1 MAIFQTS
8 DEAGKQ
14 VRRRGQ
20 AIASGE
26 YNPGDVYRQQ
36 RGREYV
42 PGQEAAEYLSQQ
54 RRAAITPPPAAAP
67 SPQSNQPSLSDSDR
81 ILQEIQ
87 SRYKADAQAQ
97 ASAKP
102 ESKGTFL
109 GDVGRS
115 LGRGAISVAGGVNEV
130 ANLVTLGAPDAA
142 AKYISGTT
150 PGEVLGRWR
159 NELNAQDSTE
169 LQAQRAELEQ
179 AKGFVDSFT
188 TILTNPRLAGSMVF
202 EMGPQLA
209 TVALAARTAAARAFS
224 TATASGLSAGAAAT
238 AATTS
243 ATRTVLGLN
252 AAIEGGSAGM
262 DARQNVM
269 TMSED
274 ELSKSPQYQ
283 QLVSQFGD
291 TQDGR
296 KQARERLAN
305 DASAVS
311 ASLAATISLISGGVT
326 GAGKLEAKVLTGQ
339 VASEIG
345 ERTAGKV
352 VTEIGKGVVK
362 EGAQEAIEE
371 GGSQFATN
379 VGTRYSGAKPDQDL
393 LEGVPQAAGSGAALG
408 VLAGGGFGTVS
419 AIRGSK
425 PADVTPPPADQSS
438 QTQQTQQT
446 QQAQGTSAARPPLTE
461 AEYGAA
467 VNSPAY
473 MAAAWTRADEA
484 GRARIQTANPDLNFG
499 QLAQNDSL
507 LSEGNSLIDNN
518 PDFFADFTTRLSENT
533 TNPAARADDP
543 PFDGGTMRD
552 APPDPVPVRERMK
565 MAQSLADEGQAI
577 AEGQFSREKPL
588 STPAPDTLSA
598 GPSVQLPGQPPLDI
612 QLRGYERRA
621 ENLMSM
627 PEGARRAAATSSM
640 QEMISRGFTPE
651 QAQSVFGSITNPQ
664 QGVVENVEE
673 VDAAP
678 PPADLDFTQ
687 EDIRPKIDPKFQTFA
702 QVSER
707 MAQRDLEREP
717 TAKPADYIETP
728 VPPQIRELAKR
739 FGVQVYG
746 FRYAGNNKLLRTRRG
761 SSLSGSVM
769 LINADAQD
777 NHMAIFGHELYHE
790 LRRRNPEAAA
800 QLEQEILSYVTQPG
814 KEALAQRLLNR
825 GYDISKIDEEM
836 TADLMGYMFTEKEF
850 WAELSQKQP
859 TLVDKIIQV
868 IDDMLYKFGFKTER
882 NAFIAEYVTDMQQV
896 REMLI
901 GFISESQGGTDLDF
915 TSDGAID
922 NAFEGTSDED
932 KQTLEQVRS
941 LLVENKVPEAAKLF
955 SANKL
960 MAKTGVK
967 FTDLQKEND
976 QKVSTERQQTSAEQS
991 EANKVIED
999 NEKYIAQQ
1007 RKALGIADP
1016 NTSQSDQT
1024 GSEEETPVRYDQG
1037 ALALAEAE
1045 KNVRAVVELLRLAN
1059 NKSAEKGVRNK
1070 ALIEANKLFKA
1081 SSLSAFGEDF
1091 KELEAAVQAEG
1102 SKKISQAIF
1111 NAEPQGDLRLKR
1123 DITKFDAQV
1132 AEIMSGETA
1141 RVKEKKAQRKDA
1153 SIKRGQEAKRKALD
1167 DRITEDYNPDDMPD
1181 TTLDDDTGGVM
1192 TQLAMAG
1199 SLGGAEGQIKAEKK
1213 TQEAED
1219 EAAAGEADVAE
1230 NASIMNARV
1239 RALTSNID
1247 RSLGRLTKVR
1257 ERMAKEGFS
1266 ESEINATVGKAEA
1279 DLQALRDGELSQL
1292 VNEQLRDSR
1301 PSVSAAEATD
1311 KDPEELPGSNEIQA
1325 ELDFNDQQRTEARRL
1340 VDAVAKKEMNLEE
1353 AFRAVRDNDIGVMHL
1368 LDQMREAG
1376 IEVGKKYIDLSGNIA
1391 ANHTLEGYIERSGMS
1406 PYFAR
1411 EAWLKAYDNVP
1422 IKSLVPL
1429 SDTEKTAYENWKNNR
1444 KKYMQRLSDQV
1455 KDNASFSNGSL
1466 EELFPNALFNQFSL
1480 SEMRNPDTITEV
1492 PLRQMIRDLFPDPVR
1507 AWLQDISDVLSV
1519 RPDLEGQVNE
1529 ALTKEEQEA
1538 YNDFFTR
1545 QVREAMRDLDM
1556 KMRSPVYS
1564 QLDQLRYLSPEM
1576 WMDYR
1581 SKIAKADENQFK
1593 AILHEAAELN
1603 DIAKAAIEN
1612 GEDRATI
1619 APVLDARMK
1628 EAMARDDTNAKDLD
1642 DISDSL
1648 DDNSVRYR
1656 RGRFSGV
1663 VGALTLQEHFNLIF
1677 SKWDTAPAYTV
1688 AQNPNQLPADVRNRL
1703 MSRFENGSFKGA
1715 IDPKTGHIY
1724 IFSEFSESV
1733 EDAEFTMFHELYGHW
1748 GMRAFLGDSIDSFL
1762 NNQYKV
1768 NQKVREAA
1776 DRLAAEAKENG
1787 MPMTKLESIEEAI
1800 ADQAT
1805 EGNASAFRELMGRL
1819 VRWLKKHGMNSVASW
1834 LDSTGSSELAYV
1846 MSQARKV
1853 AMSKQGISPLDG
1865 APSDV
1870 MYNRSK
1876 KMPVEGYAIRDG
1888 KVTGY
1893 TRINPVNGYWT
1904 VFTLNDGAESLAS
1917 GNYTVHTVE
1926 ELVDAHDLLKKV
1938 GQVNMSRDRST
1949 RQEVDPKNVA
1959 EIPNFSDLSGW
1970 ARFKRNMLIQG
1981 QNMFL
1986 PIFEVAKFLEGKG
1999 IKNSVIDDLIKYE
2012 SRTKWFIDNYE
2023 KEFANPINRLM
2034 GEAGKKGA
2042 TLEDID
2048 LFLMARHAEER
2059 NRVIKAINPKNSR
2072 GSGLDTKEAQKILNG
2087 DNDGKW
2093 SDFRTEL
2100 DEIGRLM
2107 DAMSQAKLSYMLNT
2121 GLINKYQYESLS
2133 RYKHYVN
2140 LSGNQELDLDK
2151 YDTSQLGGRS
2161 FNVRGSDIIRATGR
2175 GTVAVDVLQNT
2186 MNSYLATIIRG
2197 QKNRPLQAILQMF
2210 EQNPDQ
2216 TYVKVEKI
2224 NRRKQINIDRLSFDK
2239 KILSAIGDAPT
2250 DESGR
2255 EYLVGLQRQM
2265 KDGSLD
2271 SDDAMAELVRRINEA
2286 EARRDISPDEAA
2298 RAVRNVNEQVVISAR
2313 LSPDGYVTTVETPG
2327 DKDRQVVVKVN
2338 GKPITMEFNGKSM
2351 DFFDAITGMNVTQ
2364 NGPFIEAVAVWNRLF
2379 SQMVTTMNPAWVP
2392 VNMVRDIQTAF
2403 ANAAADP
2410 EVGAELAGKMFM
2422 EWKRSHR
2429 IAFRHLV
2436 AEQADAKQGWWGN
2449 RMKASAQKNPLSDA
2463 ERQWINEFFEDG
2475 AATYFIDRG
2484 GLEQTI
2490 DKLNRHLNPMTLGK
2504 IRGVKD
2510 AGVWTT
2516 GKFDAIADLMDLI
2529 GTPAEIAPRLAA
2541 YKVLREAGRSREEA
2555 ARYAKELTVNFNMK
2569 GAYKPLRAL
2578 YVFANPAIQ
2587 GTMRMFKDAKEGNY
2601 ARFGAVAAG
2610 WITMGMISSMI
2621 ADAFG
2626 DDDEEERKDGLR
2638 AIDKVPDYK
2647 RATSIT
2653 FLPDTYFGSIPV
2665 AYGWNVFS
2673 TMGQYAYDTAM
2684 GYRSA
2689 ASSAGKVV
2697 KAAFDSFAPIGS
2709 GVESKT
2715 FLGQAGKTLLPSPL
2729 VPMLELGL
2737 NENRFGAPISKGDSD
2752 FSDIKESDAY
2762 KHFDSVN
2769 PISKSLMHFL
2779 AEATSGEKN
2788 PRYNSSLIDVNP
2800 ATVDYLINSYLPGL
2814 ISSMYQGVGKA
2825 LNAAAGRDTKEQDLP
2840 VLGRFKAKID
2850 QDSFNAG
2857 AYRRVKEEVNTSYKE
2872 YMAPETS
2879 DARKREIV
2887 KAHPRIGEM
2896 QAMFSGIE
2904 QQMKQMSKN
2913 LEAIERDPNRSDRQ
2927 KVELRNEYE
2936 AMRKEWRAR
2945 AVKAALERGFTAE
2958 VIDDR

>member
-26 YNPGDVYRQQ
+26 YKAGDVYKAL

-42 PGQEAAEYLSQQ
+42 PGQEATEYLNQ
-54 RRAAITPPPAAAP
+54 RRAAIAPAPTAPTTAP
-67 SPQSNQPSLSDSDR
+67 SPTPTLSESDR

-87 SRYKADAQAQ
+87 TRYQSDAKAEAEA
-97 ASAKP
+97 AP
-102 ESKGTFL
+102 EQKGSLL

-115 LGRGAISVAGGVNEV
+115 LGRGAIGLAGGVNEV
-130 ANLVTLGAPDAA
+130 ANLLTFGAPDAA
-142 AKYISGTT
+142 ARAISGTT
-150 PGEVLGRWR
+150 PGEVLDRYR
-159 NELNAQDSTE
+159 RDLNTKDSPE
-169 LQAQRAELEQ
+169 LQAQRAELEK
-179 AKGFVDSFT
+179 ADGFIDSFT
-188 TILTNPRLAGSMVF
+188 AVVSNPRLAGMMVL

-209 TVALAARTAAARAFS
+209 TVAVAARTAAARAFS
-224 TATASGLSAGAAAT
+224 SATAAGLSAEAAQT

-269 TMSED
+269 TMSEA
-274 ELSKSPQYQ
+274 ELSQSPQYQ
-283 QLVSQFGD
+283 QLVAQLGD
-291 TQDGR
+291 TADGR
-296 KQARERLAN
+296 AQARARMAN
-305 DASAVS
+305 DASAVA
-311 ASLAATISLISGGVT
+311 ASLASAISLVAGGVT
-326 GAGKLEAKVLTGQ
+326 GAGKLEAKVFTGQ
-339 VASEIG
+339 AGSELG
-345 ERTAGKV
+345 QRTLGKV
-352 VTEIGKGVVK
+352 ATEVGKGVVK
-362 EGAQEAIEE
+362 EGAQEAGEE
-371 GGSQFATN
+371 GGSQFSTN
-379 VGTRYSGAKPDQDL
+379 VGTRASGARPDQDL
-393 LEGVPQAAGSGAALG
+393 FEGVPQAAGAGAALG
-408 VLAGGGFGTVS
+408 AIAGGGFGGVS
-419 AIRGSK
+419 ALRGTQ
-425 PADVTPPPADQSS
+425 PAETAAPPADQP
-438 QTQQTQQT
+438 QQTQQT
-446 QQAQGTSAARPPLTE
+446 QQADIARPGITD
-461 AEYGAA
+461 AEYGS
-467 VNSPAY
+467 VLNTPAY
-473 MAAAWTRADEA
+473 MAAAWVRADEA
-484 GRARIQTANPDLNFG
+484 GRARLQAEMPNYNFEEM
-499 QLAQNDSL
+499 AQDESL
-507 LSEGNSLIDNN
+507 LKRGNSLIDNN
-518 PDFFADFTTRLSENT
+518 PDFFADFNTRVAQNT
-533 TNPAARADDP
+533 NNPDARADA
-543 PFDGGTMRD
+543 PFDGGTVMD
-552 APPDPVPVRERMK
+552 APRDPVPVRQRMSV
-565 MAQSLADEGQAI
+565 AQDLADEGQAI
-577 AEGQFSREKPL
+577 AEGKFSRDKPVA
-588 STPAPDTLSA
+588 TPEAGTLNA
-598 GPSVQLPGQPPLDI
+598 GPAVQLPGQPALDV

-640 QEMISRGFTPE
+640 TEMISRGFTPE
-651 QAQSVFGSITNPQ
+651 QAQSVFGSIANPEQ
-664 QGVVENVEE
+664 AQVENIE
-673 VDAAP
+673 AAT
-678 PPADLDFTQ
+678 PPADFAQ
-687 EDIRPKIDPKFQTFA
+687 PNIRPQIDPEFQTFP
-702 QVSER
+702 QIQ
-707 MAQRDLEREP
+707 QRLATNDLKREP
-717 TAKPADYIETP
+717 TAKPADYIQTP
-728 VPPQIRELAKR
+728 VPPQIRQLANTL
-739 FGVQVYG
+739 GIQVAG
-746 FRYAGNNKLLRTRRG
+746 FRYAGNNKLLRTRNG
-761 SSLSGSVM
+761 ASLSGGVIV
-769 LINADAQD
+769 LNADAQN
-777 NHMAIFGHELYHE
+777 NHLSIFGHELYHE

-800 QLEQEILSYVTQPG
+800 QLEQEVLSYVRQEG
-814 KEALAQRLLNR
+814 QEQLAEKLLKL
-825 GYDISKIDEEM
+825 GYDVSKINEEM
-836 TADLMGYMFTEKEF
+836 TADLMGLMFTEPQF
-850 WAELSQKQP
+850 WQELSQRQP
-859 TLVDKIIQV
+859 TLLERIVAI
-868 IDDMLYKFGFKTER
+868 IDDMIAKLGEQTKR
-882 NAFIAEYVTDMQQV
+882 NKEIASYVTDMQKV
-896 REMLI
+896 REMMV
-901 GFISESQGGTDLDF
+901 GFINESQGGTDLDF

-932 KQTLEQVRS
+932 RQTLAQVRS
-941 LLVENKVPEAAKLF
+941 LLASGEFEQARGIFRKADLYKR
-955 SANKL
+955 
-960 MAKTGVK
+960 TGVNFNDVVK
-967 FTDLQKEND
+967 ESQQAPTDQTDAQKA
-976 QKVSTERQQTSAEQS
+976 V
-991 EANKVIED
+991 ED

-1016 NTSQSDQT
+1016 NVPQSDQT
-1024 GSEEETPVRYDQG
+1024 DSGEETPVRYDQG

-1081 SSLSAFGEDF
+1081 SSLSSFGEDF

-1111 NAEPQGDLRLKR
+1111 SQEPQGALRLKR
-1123 DITKFDAQV
+1123 DITQFDTQV

-1141 RVKEKKAQRKDA
+1141 RVKEKKAQRKDTA
-1153 SIKRGQEAKRKALD
+1153 IQRGQEGKRKALD
-1167 DRITEDYNPDDMPD
+1167 SRITEDFNPEDMPD
-1181 TTLDDDTGGVM
+1181 TSLDNDTGGVM

-1199 SLGGAEGQIKAEKK
+1199 SLGGAGGQIKAEQK
-1213 TQEAED
+1213 TQTAEERKAEED
-1219 EAAAGEADVAE
+1219 RLAEE
-1230 NASIMNARV
+1230 NAQIMNARV
-1239 RALTSNID
+1239 RSLLRDVD
-1247 RSLGRLTKVR
+1247 RKLGQLAGVR
-1257 ERMAKEGFS
+1257 DLMARDGFS

-1279 DLQALRDGELSQL
+1279 ELKALRDGELADI
-1292 VNEQLRDSR
+1292 VEEQLRDSR
-1301 PSVSAAEATD
+1301 PAVPVAEDTNAE
-1311 KDPEELPGSNEIQA
+1311 PETFPGSNEMQT

-1340 VDAVAKKEMNLEE
+1340 VEAIGNKQKTRERMKKEGFSEKDIKEAVDKAQEMTFEE
-1353 AFRAVRDNDIGVMHL
+1353 AVKAVRENDIGMMHL
-1368 LDQMREAG
+1368 LDAMREAG
-1376 IEVGKKYIDLSGNIA
+1376 VQVGKKYIDLSGNIA
-1391 ANHTLEGYIERSGMS
+1391 ANYTLEGYMDKSGMS
-1406 PYFAR
+1406 PYMAR

-1422 IKSLVPL
+1422 VKSLVPL
-1429 SDTEKTAYENWKNNR
+1429 SDTEKTAYDNWKNNR
-1444 KKYMQRLSDQV
+1444 RKYMQRLSDRI
-1455 KDNASFSNGSL
+1455 KDNASFSTGSL
-1466 EELFPNALFNQFSL
+1466 ETLFPNALFNQFSL

-1507 AWLQDISDVLSV
+1507 AWLQDISDVLAV
-1519 RPDLEGQVNE
+1519 RPDLENQVNN

-1538 YNDFFTR
+1538 YNEFFTR
-1545 QVREAMRDLDM
+1545 QVREAMRNLDM

-1576 WMDYR
+1576 WMKYR
-1581 SKIAKADENQFK
+1581 TQIAKADEGQFK
-1593 AILHEAAELN
+1593 SILHEAAELN
-1603 DIAKAAIEN
+1603 DIAKAAIEAGAN
-1612 GEDRATI
+1612 PDNTI
-1619 APVLDARMK
+1619 DAYLK

-1642 DISDSL
+1642 EISD
-1648 DDNSVRYR
+1648 DDGEGTRYR

-1663 VGALTLQEHFNLIF
+1663 VGALTLQEHFNRIF

-1688 AQNPNQLPADVRNRL
+1688 AQNPNQLPDDVRNRL

-1724 IFSEFSESV
+1724 IFSEFAESV
-1733 EDAEFTMFHELYGHW
+1733 GDAEFTMFHELYGHW
-1748 GMRAFLGDSIDSFL
+1748 GMRAFLGDGMDSFL

-1776 DRLAAEAKENG
+1776 DRLAAEAKESG

-1800 ADQAT
+1800 SDEAAT
-1805 EGNASAFRELMGRL
+1805 GNANAFRELMGRL
-1819 VRWLKKHGMNSVASW
+1819 VRWMKKHGMTIVARW
-1834 LDSTGSSELAYV
+1834 LDSTGSSELAAV
-1846 MSQARKV
+1846 LAQARKV

-1865 APSDV
+1865 APPDV

-1904 VFTLNDGAESLAS
+1904 VFTLDKGAESLAS
-1917 GNYTVHTVE
+1917 GDYTVHTVE
-1926 ELVDAHDLLKKV
+1926 ELVDAHDLLKKF
-1938 GQVNMSRDRST
+1938 GQVTMARDRTT
-1949 RQEVDPKNVA
+1949 RQNVDPKNVA
-1959 EIPNFSDLSGW
+1959 EIPNFNDLSGW
-1970 ARFKRNMLIQG
+1970 GRFKRNMLIQG

-1986 PIFEVAKFLEGKG
+1986 PIFEVAKFLESKG
-1999 IKNSVIDDLIKYE
+1999 VKNTVIDDLIKYE
-2012 SRTKWFIDNYE
+2012 SRTKWFVDNYE
-2023 KEFANPINRLM
+2023 KQFANPITRLM
-2034 GEAGKKGA
+2034 TEAGKKGA
-2042 TLEDID
+2042 TVEDID

-2072 GSGLDTKEAQKILNG
+2072 GSGLDTKEAQKILSG
-2087 DNDGKW
+2087 DNGGKW
-2093 SDFRTEL
+2093 TDFKTEL
-2100 DEIGRLM
+2100 DEIGKLM
-2107 DAMSQAKLSYMLNT
+2107 DALSKAKLSYMLNT
-2121 GLINKYQYESLS
+2121 GLISKYQYESLS

-2151 YDTSQLGGRS
+2151 YDVSQLGGRA
-2161 FNVRGSDIIRATGR
+2161 FNVRGSDVIRATGR

-2186 MNSYLATIIRG
+2186 MNSYLATVIRG
-2197 QKNRPLQAILQMF
+2197 QKNRPLQAILNMF

-2216 TYVKVEKI
+2216 SYVKVENI

-2250 DESGR
+2250 EESGR
-2255 EYLVGLQRQM
+2255 AFLVDIQRQM
-2265 KDGSLD
+2265 KDGSID
-2271 SDDAMAELVRRINEA
+2271 SDDAMSQVVRRINEA
-2286 EARRDISPDEAA
+2286 EDRRDISPDEAA

-2313 LSPDGYVTTVETPG
+2313 LSPDGYVTSVETPG

-2338 GKPITMEFNGKSM
+2338 GKPVTMEFNGSSM
-2351 DFFDAITGMNVTQ
+2351 DFFNAITGMNVTQ

-2410 EVGAELAGKMFM
+2410 EVGAELAGKMLV

-2436 AEQADAKQGWWGN
+2436 GEQADAKQGWWGQ
-2449 RMKASAQKNPLSDA
+2449 RLKATAQKNPLSDA

-2516 GKFDAIADLMDLI
+2516 GKFDAIADLMELI

-2601 ARFGAVAAG
+2601 ARFATVSAG
-2610 WITMGMISSMI
+2610 WITMGMIASMV

-2626 DDDEEERKDGLR
+2626 DDDEEERKNGLR

-2647 RATSIT
+2647 RATSVT

-2689 ASSAGKVV
+2689 DSSAGKVV

-2709 GVESKT
+2709 GVEST
-2715 FLGQAGKTLLPSPL
+2715 TLVGQAGKTLLPSPL
-2729 VPMLELGL
+2729 VPILELGL
-2737 NENRFGAPISKGDSD
+2737 NENRFGAPIAKSEGS

-2762 KHFDSVN
+2762 MHFDGVN
-2769 PISKSLMHFL
+2769 PISRSLMHFL
-2779 AEATSGEKN
+2779 AEATSGGKN
-2788 PRYNSSLIDVNP
+2788 PRYNESLIDVNP

-2814 ISSMYQGVGKA
+2814 ISATYQATGKL
-2825 LNAAAGRDTKEQDLP
+2825 LNEAAGKDTKDQDIP

-2850 QDSFNAG
+2850 EDAFNAG

-2872 YMAPETS
+2872 YMAPDTS
-2879 DARKREIV
+2879 DARKREIL
-2887 KAHPRIGEM
+2887 KDHPRIGEM
-2896 QAMFSGIE
+2896 QAMLNGIE

-2927 KVELRNEYE
+2927 KIELRNEYE
-2936 AMRKEWRAR
+2936 AMRKEWRGR

>member
-1 MAIFQTS
+1 MAIYQTA
-8 DEAGKQ
+8 DEAGQK

-20 AIASGE
+20 AISGGDYVARQMFGDEMNARIDAQMQRADE
-26 YNPGDVYRQQ
+26 YMRS
-36 RGREYV
+36 GRKAIATPQAQPSKTYD
-42 PGQEAAEYLSQQ
+42 QILSEAQADLDQKYSS
-54 RRAAITPPPAAAP
+54 AAP
-67 SPQSNQPSLSDSDR
+67 SPEVQPSG
-81 ILQEIQ
+81 
-87 SRYKADAQAQ
+87 
-97 ASAKP
+97 
-102 ESKGTFL
+102 GTVL

-115 LGRGAISVAGGVNEV
+115 LGRGAIGLVGGVNEV
-130 ANLVTLGAPDAA
+130 ANLLTFGAPDAA
-142 AKYISGTT
+142 ARAISGTT
-150 PGEVLGRWR
+150 PGEVLDRYR
-159 NELNAQDSTE
+159 RDLNTKDSAE
-169 LQAQRAELEQ
+169 LQAQRAELEK
-179 AKGFVDSFT
+179 ADGFVDSFAAVVS
-188 TILTNPRLAGSMVF
+188 NPRLAGMMVL
-202 EMGPQLA
+202 EMGPQLL
-209 TVALAARTAAARAFS
+209 TVAGAARLAAARAFS
-224 TATASGLSAGAAAT
+224 AASTAGLSAEAAQA

-252 AAIEGGSAGM
+252 AVVEGGSAGM

-269 TMSED
+269 TMSEA
-274 ELSKSPQYQ
+274 ELSQSPQYQ
-283 QLVSQFGD
+283 ALVTQLGD
-291 TQDGR
+291 TPDGR

-305 DASAVS
+305 DASAVA
-311 ASLAATISLISGGVT
+311 ASLAGAISLVAGKVS
-326 GAGKLEAKVLTGQ
+326 GAGSLEAKVLTGQ
-339 VASEIG
+339 AGAELG
-345 ERTAGKV
+345 ERTVGKV
-352 VTEIGKGVVK
+352 VTEVGKGILK
-362 EGAQEAIEE
+362 EGGQEAGEE

-379 VGTRYSGAKPDQDL
+379 VGTRLSGAKPDQDL
-393 LEGVPQAAGSGAALG
+393 FEGVPQAAGAGAALG
-408 VLAGGGFGTVS
+408 AIAGGGFGGVS
-419 AIRGSK
+419 ALRGTQ
-425 PADVTPPPADQSS
+425 PAETAAPPVDTPD
-438 QTQQTQQT
+438 QTQQTQQPP
-446 QQAQGTSAARPPLTE
+446 ARPPLTD

-467 VNSPAY
+467 VNNPSY
-473 MAAAWTRADEA
+473 MAAAWARSDDA
-484 GRARIQTANPDLNFG
+484 GRARLQAANPDLNFAELS
-499 QLAQNDSL
+499 QDESL
-507 LSEGNSLIDNN
+507 LKEGNSRIDNN
-518 PDFFADFTTRLSENT
+518 PDFFEDFNTRLNQTGST
-533 TNPAARADDP
+533 TDFDPNDP
-543 PFDGGTMRD
+543 PFDGGND
-552 APPDPVPVRERMK
+552 ISNPPDFVSARQSMK
-565 MAQSLADEGQAI
+565 VAQELADQGQAI
-577 AEGQFSREKPL
+577 AEGQWSREKPTA
-588 STPAPDTLSA
+588 TPDPATLNA
-598 GPSVQLPGQPPLDI
+598 GPAVQFPNQPPLDVQI
-612 QLRGYERRA
+612 RGYERRA
-621 ENLMSM
+621 ENIMSM
-627 PEGARRAAATSSM
+627 PEAARRAAATSSM

-651 QAQSVFGSITNPQ
+651 QAQAVFGAIANPQ
-664 QGVVENVEE
+664 QGTTEE
-673 VDAAP
+673 IDGAP
-678 PPADLDFTQ
+678 PPSGLG
-687 EDIRPKIDPKFQTFA
+687 DIRPKIDPNFQTFA
-702 QVSER
+702 QVRER
-707 MAQRDLEREP
+707 MAQRDQAREP

-761 SSLSGSVM
+761 SSLSGGVM

-800 QLEQEILSYVTQPG
+800 QLEQEILAYVTQPG
-814 KEALAQRLLNR
+814 KELFADRLMKV

-836 TADLMGYMFTEKEF
+836 TADLMGYMFTERDF
-850 WAELSQKQP
+850 WADLGQKQP
-859 TLVDKIIQV
+859 SLVDKIIQV
-868 IDDMLYKFGFKTER
+868 IDDMLAKFGTMTER
-882 NAFIAEYVTDMQQV
+882 NAKISQYVTDMQKV
-896 REMLI
+896 REMLV
-901 GFISESQGGTDLDF
+901 GFVTESQGGTDLDF
-915 TSDGAID
+915 TQDGAID
-922 NAFEGTSDED
+922 NAFESTSDED
-932 KQTLEQVRS
+932 KQSLEQVRS
-941 LLVENKVPEAAKLF
+941 LLAGGEFEQARSLF
-955 SANKL
+955 RKADLYKK
-960 MAKTGVK
+960 AGVN
-967 FTDLQKEND
+967 FNDVVKESQ
-976 QKVSTERQQTSAEQS
+976 QKVSTESAPAPKVDAKVDTKVDTDKAVEQIKRLLAEKKYKQAGDLYRSAQVGETTGLSMDALSREAEQLQKTEDKRS
-991 EANKVIED
+991 KVAFAED
-999 NEKYIAQQ
+999 A
-1007 RKALGIADP
+1007 
-1016 NTSQSDQT
+1016 
-1024 GSEEETPVRYDQG
+1024 
-1037 ALALAEAE
+1037 
-1045 KNVRAVVELLRLAN
+1045 
-1059 NKSAEKGVRNK
+1059 
-1070 ALIEANKLFKA
+1070 
-1081 SSLSAFGEDF
+1081 
-1091 KELEAAVQAEG
+1091 
-1102 SKKISQAIF
+1102 
-1111 NAEPQGDLRLKR
+1111 QGDLPLSRSR
-1123 DITKFDAQV
+1123 TPFDGQV
-1132 AEIMSGETA
+1132 AEIMSGMSRLVEERTKA
-1141 RVKEKKAQRKDA
+1141 RDADQKARRA
-1153 SIKRGQEAKRKALD
+1153 PQERD
-1167 DRITEDYNPDDMPD
+1167 PSFF
-1181 TTLDDDTGGVM
+1181 DDDTGGVF
-1192 TQLAMAG
+1192 TNLARSGVYGVEG
-1199 SLGGAEGQIKAEKK
+1199 STEVELRDQKAE
-1213 TQEAED
+1213 EERA
-1219 EAAAGEADVAE
+1219 EADRLVDE
-1230 NASIMNARV
+1230 NAKIMSGRV
-1239 RALTSNID
+1239 RALIRDID
-1247 RSLGRLTKVR
+1247 RKLGQLAGVR
-1257 ERMAKEGFS
+1257 DLMARDGFS
-1266 ESEINATVGKAEA
+1266 ESEINATVSKSES
-1279 DLQALRDGELSQL
+1279 DLKALRDGELGKI
-1292 VNEQLRDSR
+1292 VDEQLRDT
-1301 PSVSAAEATD
+1301 VAAIPPA
-1311 KDPEELPGSNEIQA
+1311 KDTNAEPETFPGSNEMQT

-1340 VDAVAKKEMNLEE
+1340 VEAIGNKQKTRERMKKEGFSEKDIKEAVDKAQEMTFEE
-1353 AFRAVRDNDIGVMHL
+1353 AVKAVRENDIGMMHL
-1368 LDQMREAG
+1368 LDAMREAG
-1376 IEVGKKYIDLSGNIA
+1376 VQVGKKYIDLSGNIA
-1391 ANHTLEGYIERSGMS
+1391 ANYTLEGYMDKSGMS
-1406 PYFAR
+1406 PYMAR

-1422 IKSLVPL
+1422 VKSLVPL
-1429 SDTEKTAYENWKNNR
+1429 SDTEKTAYDNWKNNR
-1444 KKYMQRLSDQV
+1444 RKYMQRLSDRI
-1455 KDNASFSNGSL
+1455 KDNASFSTGSL
-1466 EELFPNALFNQFSL
+1466 ETLFPNALFNQFSL

-1507 AWLQDISDVLSV
+1507 AWLQDISDVLTV
-1519 RPDLEGQVNE
+1519 RPDLENQVND

-1538 YNDFFTR
+1538 YNEFFTR
-1545 QVREAMRDLDM
+1545 QVREAMRNLDM

-1576 WMDYR
+1576 WMNYR
-1581 SKIAKADENQFK
+1581 TQIAKADEGQFK
-1593 AILHEAAELN
+1593 SILHEAAELN
-1603 DIAKAAIEN
+1603 DVAKAAIEAGAN
-1612 GEDRATI
+1612 PDNTI
-1619 APVLDARMK
+1619 DAYLK

-1642 DISDSL
+1642 EISDE
-1648 DDNSVRYR
+1648 DGEGTRYR

-1663 VGALTLQEHFNLIF
+1663 VGALTLQEHFNRIF

-1724 IFSEFSESV
+1724 IFSEFAESV

-1787 MPMTKLESIEEAI
+1787 MPMSKLESIEEAI

-1819 VRWLKKHGMNSVASW
+1819 VRWLKKHGMNNVASW
-1834 LDSTGSSELAYV
+1834 LDSTGSSELAFV
-1846 MSQARKV
+1846 LSQARKV

-1904 VFTLNDGAESLAS
+1904 VFTLNKGAESLAS
-1917 GNYTVHTVE
+1917 GDYTVHTVE

-1938 GQVNMSRDRST
+1938 GQVTMARDRST

-1959 EIPNFSDLSGW
+1959 EIPNFNDVSGW

-2023 KEFANPINRLM
+2023 KAYARPITRLM
-2034 GEAGKKGA
+2034 EAAGKKGA

-2048 LFLMARHAEER
+2048 LYLMARHAEER

-2072 GSGLDTKEAQKILNG
+2072 GSGLDTKEAQKILSG

-2093 SDFRTEL
+2093 ADFRSEL
-2100 DEIGRLM
+2100 DEIGKLM
-2107 DAMSQAKLSYMLNT
+2107 DEMSKAKLNYMLDT

-2151 YDTSQLGGRS
+2151 YDMSQLGGRS

-2186 MNSYLATIIRG
+2186 MNSYLSTIIRG

-2216 TYVKVEKI
+2216 SYVKVENV

-2239 KILSAIGDAPT
+2239 KVLSAIGDAPT
-2250 DESGR
+2250 NDSGR

-2265 KDGSLD
+2265 KDGTLD
-2271 SDDAMAELVRRINEA
+2271 SDEAMADLVRRINEA

-2298 RAVRNVNEQVVISAR
+2298 RAVRNVNEQVVMSAR
-2313 LSPDGYVTTVETPG
+2313 LSPDGYVTTVEAPG

-2392 VNMVRDIQTAF
+2392 VNMIRDIQTAF

-2410 EVGAELAGKMFM
+2410 DVGAELAGKMFM
-2422 EWKRSHR
+2422 EWKRTHR

-2449 RMKASAQKNPLSDA
+2449 RMKAAAQKNPLSDA
-2463 ERQWINEFFEDG
+2463 EKKWINEFFEDG
-2475 AATYFIDRG
+2475 AATYFIDRN

-2490 DKLNRHLNPMTLGK
+2490 DKLNRHLNPMTIGK

-2516 GKFDAIADLMDLI
+2516 GKFEAIADLMDLL

-2601 ARFGAVAAG
+2601 
-2610 WITMGMISSMI
+2610 
-2621 ADAFG
+2621 
-2626 DDDEEERKDGLR
+2626 
-2638 AIDKVPDYK
+2638 K
-2647 RATSIT
+2647 RATSVT

-2673 TMGQYAYDTAM
+2673 TLGQYAYDTAM

-2689 ASSAGKVV
+2689 ESSAGKVV

-2729 VPMLELGL
+2729 VPLLELGL
-2737 NENRFGAPISKGDSD
+2737 NENRFGAPIAKGDSN
-2752 FSDIKESDAY
+2752 FSAIEESDAY

-2779 AEATSGEKN
+2779 AEATSGGKN
-2788 PRYNSSLIDVNP
+2788 PRYNESLIDVNP

-2814 ISSMYQGVGKA
+2814 ISSMYQGTGKA
-2825 LNAAAGRDTKEQDLP
+2825 LNAAAGRDTKDQDLP
-2840 VLGRFKAKID
+2840 VLGRFKAKVD
-2850 QDSFNAG
+2850 DATFDSG
-2857 AYRRVKEEVNTSYKE
+2857 AYRRVKEDVDTLYKE
-2872 YMAPETS
+2872 YMSGRTS
-2879 DARKREIV
+2879 TERKQEIL
-2887 KAHPRIGEM
+2887 KDHPGLGGLK
-2896 QAMFSGIE
+2896 AMFDGME
-2904 QQMKQMSKN
+2904 QQMKGMSRII
-2913 LEAIERDPNRSDRQ
+2913 EANSDNPRYSEEEIIEM
-2927 KVELRNEYE
+2927 RNKYDKMKEEY
-2936 AMRKEWRAR
+2936 RNR
-2945 AVKAALERGFTAE
+2945 AVTQALRRGFRDA